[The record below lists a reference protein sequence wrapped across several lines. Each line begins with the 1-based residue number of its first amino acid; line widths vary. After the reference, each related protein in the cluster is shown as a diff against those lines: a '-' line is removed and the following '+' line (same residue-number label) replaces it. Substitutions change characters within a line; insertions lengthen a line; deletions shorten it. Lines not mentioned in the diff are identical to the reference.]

1 MAGVQIPPGP
11 PPAKDM
17 VAQLR
22 LLMLFR
28 KDTMG
33 TLIDWRQ
40 QYGETYGFEIG
51 KWRQYVFTHPD
62 HLHEILVTQAAKF
75 HKNDDYKNP
84 KSGLARFLGNGLL
97 ISDGEFWKRQRK
109 LVAPALHARRIGSYA
124 ETIVDHTRKMLD
136 GWRDGARLDISQEMT
151 SLTMRI
157 VARVLFNTDVSADI
171 DRVGD
176 AVEALQ
182 RYTGRPQ
189 LLPTW
194 VPTPDELGARRARR
208 NLDAIVYRIIAEW
221 HATGEDRGDLLSML
235 LMAED
240 DEGQRMTDQQARDEV
255 VTLFLAGHETT
266 ANALNWTW
274 YLLAQHPDI
283 EAKLHHELD
292 SVLDGQPPTLI
303 DLDRL
308 PYTEKVLKES
318 MRLYPPAWG
327 ISREAI
333 EDVEIGGYP
342 VAKGTIV
349 GMLTYFT
356 HHDPRWFPDPERFDP
371 ERFTPENEAKLP
383 RYAYLPFGGGP
394 RICVGNAFA
403 MMEGRLILATIASR
417 YRLTLN
423 PGQTVQMQPLIT
435 LNPKG
440 GLPMTIQ
447 VRERETVLSQT

>member
-1 MAGVQIPPGP
+1 MAAERIPPGP
-11 PPAKDM
+11 PPAKDI

-22 LLMLFR
+22 LLMQFR

-33 TLIDWRQ
+33 KLIDWRQ
-40 QYGETYGFEIG
+40 RYGETYCFEVG

-62 HLHEILVTQAAKF
+62 HLHEILVTKAAKF
-75 HKNDDYKNP
+75 YKNDDYKDP
-84 KSGLARFLGNGLL
+84 EKGLARFLGNGLL
-97 ISDGEFWKRQRK
+97 VSDGEFWKRQRK
-109 LVAPALHARRIGSYA
+109 LVAPALHVKRIGAYA
-124 ETIVDHTRKMLD
+124 DTIVDHTCRMLD
-136 GWRDGARLDISQEMT
+136 SWRDGGRLDISHEMT
-151 SLTMRI
+151 GLTMRI
-157 VARVLFNTDVSADI
+157 VAKVLFNTDVSAEI

-176 AVEALQ
+176 AVGMLQ
-182 RYTGRPQ
+182 KYAGRPQ

-194 VPTPDELGARRARR
+194 IPTPDELGARRARR
-208 NLDAIVYRIIAEW
+208 NLDAIVYRMIAEW
-221 HATGEDRGDLLSML
+221 HAKGADRGDLLSML
-235 LMAED
+235 LLATD
-240 DEGQRMTDQQARDEV
+240 DEGQHMTDQQARDEV

-283 EAKLHHELD
+283 EAKLHQELD
-292 SVLDGQPPTLI
+292 TVLHGKSPTLA

-308 PYTEKVLKES
+308 PYTEMVLKES

-327 ISREAI
+327 FSREAI

-342 VAKGTIV
+342 IDRGVVV

-403 MMEGRLILATIASR
+403 MMEGRLILAMIASR
-417 YRLTLN
+417 YRLMLN
-423 PGQTVQMQPLIT
+423 AGQTVPMQPLIT
-435 LNPKG
+435 LNPRG
-440 GLPMTIQ
+440 GLPMTVQ
-447 VRERETVLSQT
+447 ART